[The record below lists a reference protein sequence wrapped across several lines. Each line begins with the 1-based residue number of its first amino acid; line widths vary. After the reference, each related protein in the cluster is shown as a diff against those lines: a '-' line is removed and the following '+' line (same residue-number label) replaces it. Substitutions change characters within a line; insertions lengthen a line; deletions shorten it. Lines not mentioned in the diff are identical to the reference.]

1 MLGPLGDLQETSP
14 GRLVPAGN
22 SSNDYDYHYLRIKIN
37 YDHDLP
43 LEKTPKLKD
52 MSILVRSTFGNKII
66 SFPQI
71 FSEECFCK

>member
-1 MLGPLGDLQETSP
+1 MFNKIKC
-14 GRLVPAGN
+14 LVIKAKSFN
-22 SSNDYDYHYLRIKIN
+22 SDNCDDHDDKYLRIKIN
-37 YDHDLP
+37 SDHDLL
-43 LEKTPKLKD
+43 LEKTLKVKD